1 MTLNFN
7 YQHDFSERAEREIL
21 SMLESQGFSMPHG
34 DWLRT
39 KLHDIAN
46 TFHWPAERRK
56 KDTDQGTVDEWKRL
70 QEAVSSTVQYSD
82 SQKLELSTA
91 TEFGAGVRVPDSW
104 DDAAPVPMSEEE
116 LNACLVPAEFTE
128 GDVEIA
134 KRVLHRLLASV
145 TAIADGMEK
154 WLEGRPTKNE
164 QPEIDGLIRGLGSG
178 ARRLKC
184 RLLI

>member
-1 MTLNFN
+1 
-7 YQHDFSERAEREIL
+7 
-21 SMLESQGFSMPHG
+21 MPHG

-46 TFHWPAERRK
+46 TFHWSAERRK
-56 KDTDQGTVDEWKRL
+56 KGTHQGTVDEWKRL

-104 DDAAPVPMSEEE
+104 DDAAPVPISEEE

-145 TAIADGMEK
+145 TAMADGMEK
-154 WLEGRPTKNE
+154 WLRVDRRKTSSPRSMGSYVA
-164 QPEIDGLIRGLGSG
+164 LLGSG

>member
-1 MTLNFN
+1 M
-7 YQHDFSERAEREIL
+7 
-21 SMLESQGFSMPHG
+21 
-34 DWLRT
+34 
-39 KLHDIAN
+39 
-46 TFHWPAERRK
+46 
-56 KDTDQGTVDEWKRL
+56 
-70 QEAVSSTVQYSD
+70 SSTVQYSD

-91 TEFGAGVRVPDSW
+91 TEFGAGVRLPDSW

-145 TAIADGMEK
+145 TAMADGMEK

-164 QPEIDGLIRGLGSG
+164 QPEIDGLIRGLARLWCAAFKVPIAHIRYRG
-178 ARRLKC
+178 APAALLPISLRPVPSYSLAPRRLAS
-184 RLLI
+184 RSSLASSLIGMKRKASYPDLPVLIAL